1 MLLKPE
7 QLAQHCQQPLKP
19 FYVLCG
25 DEPLGTRECLDQI
38 RQAARQQGADERSS
52 YQVDHQFKWAQISQ
66 NTQSF
71 SLFSSKKLLEIHIP
85 SGKPGVEGAKALTAL
100 VSQPTEDC
108 FIVISLP
115 ALTYETKNS
124 AWVGALQANA
134 VWISLNEI
142 STTQLPAW
150 IATRLGQ
157 QQQTTDTES
166 LSFMANQVEGNLLAA
181 HQEIQKL
188 GLLYPA
194 GTLSAQQIRDAV
206 LNVSRFDAVQLG
218 EAVLTGDVLRTA
230 RILQGLQDE
239 GEQAIAVM
247 NPLIWLLR
255 PLLAV
260 KLGLSLGEN
269 MQNAL
274 KNARVFGDKQ
284 PLFQRALPRL
294 SLRQLQAAL
303 NKLTEIDKT
312 AKGMLQGDAW
322 LEISRLC
329 FGLAKI
335 NAKEVKR

>member
-7 QLAQHCQQPLKP
+7 QLAQHCQHALKP
-19 FYVLCG
+19 LYVLCG

-194 GTLSAQQIRDAV
+194 GALSAQQIRDAV

-329 FGLAKI
+329 IGLAKVGQ
-335 NAKEVKR
+335 NVSKR

>member
-7 QLAQHCQQPLKP
+7 QLAQHCQQPLKSL
-19 FYVLCG
+19 YVLCG
-25 DEPLGTRECLDQI
+25 GEPLSTSECLDQI
-38 RQAARQQGADERSS
+38 RAAARLQGADERNS
-52 YQVDHQFKWAQISQ
+52 YQVDHLFKWAQISQ

-71 SLFSSKKLLEIHIP
+71 SLFSAKKLLEIHIA

-100 VSQPTEDC
+100 VNQPSEDC
-108 FIVISLP
+108 FIVITLP

-124 AWVGALQANA
+124 AWVVTLQENA

-142 STTQLPAW
+142 SPTQLPAW
-150 IATRLGQ
+150 IATRLSRQ
-157 QQQTTDTES
+157 SQTADAES
-166 LSFMANQVEGNLLAA
+166 LSFIANQVEGNLLAA

-188 GLLYPA
+188 GLLHPA
-194 GTLSAQQIRDAV
+194 GVLSTQQIRDAV

-218 EAVLTGDVLRTA
+218 EAVLAGDVLRTA

-247 NPLIWLLR
+247 NPLIWLFR

-260 KLGLSLGEN
+260 KLGVSRGDN

-284 PLFQRALPRL
+284 SLFQRALPRL

-329 FGLAKI
+329 IGLAKVGQ
-335 NAKEVKR
+335 NVSKR